1 MLPDFR
7 PDEAF
12 AHALDRA
19 DELADFRKRFDLPT
33 HPATGTPQLYFCGHS
48 LGPPPKAAR
57 QAVLDELDR
66 WAALGVAGHFTP
78 PRPWADYDADLRP
91 LVAELVGAQPDEV
104 AVANGLTVNLH
115 LLLAS
120 FYRPT
125 RERFKILMEA
135 RAFPSDR
142 YAAASQAR
150 FHGFDPQEAVVE
162 LRPRT
167 GEDLLRTED
176 MLEQLEREGDAV
188 AVVLLGAVN
197 YVTGQF
203 FDIAPIVR
211 LAHAK
216 GCVVCID
223 AAHAVG
229 NVPLALHDWDVDCAV
244 WCHYK
249 YVNAGPGA
257 AGGFFVHA
265 RHAQRFDLP
274 RLVGWW
280 GHRAETRFQM
290 PDAYDLAPGA
300 AGWQLSNLP
309 ILSMAALR
317 ASLELFHQ
325 ARMTRLREKSIRL
338 SDYLLA
344 LLGDEGPALIAPRD
358 PAARGGQLSWRTAAP
373 RQLAAR
379 LHAEGVVVDARE
391 PDILRLAVAP
401 LYNTFHEV
409 WRLAAI
415 WRALTGKPAQS

>member
-19 DELADFRKRFDLPT
+19 DELADFRDRFALPL

-91 LVAELVGAQPDEV
+91 LVAELVGAHPDEV
-104 AVANGLTVNLH
+104 AVANSLTVNLH

-142 YAAASQAR
+142 YAAVSQAQ

-162 LRPRT
+162 LRPRA

-176 MLEQLEREGDAV
+176 MLEHLEREGDAV
-188 AVVLLGAVN
+188 ALALLGAVN
-197 YVTGQF
+197 YATGQF
-203 FDIAPIVR
+203 FDIAPVVR

-257 AGGFFVHA
+257 VGGFFVHA
-265 RHAQRFDLP
+265 RHARRFDLP
-274 RLVGWW
+274 RFVGWW

-317 ASLELFHQ
+317 ASLDLFHQ

-338 SDYLLA
+338 TDYLLT
-344 LLGDEGPALIAPRD
+344 LLGDDGPALISPRD
-358 PAARGGQLSWRTAAP
+358 PAARGGQLSWRVSAP

-379 LHAEGVVVDARE
+379 LRAEGVVVDARE
-391 PDILRLAVAP
+391 PDVVRLAVAP

-409 WRLAAI
+409 WRLATI
-415 WRALTGKPAQS
+415 WRELTGKPAQS